1 MGSEKVNQLQI
12 LQHNLQNI
20 LMQKQQL
27 ESQVAEIDSALE
39 GLKSTSKA
47 YKIVGRIMIASTK
60 EELQQDLESKKEVQ
74 GLRIKNLFNQENSL
88 KKKFSEA
95 QEEAMKE
102 VKGKQKN

>member
-1 MGSEKVNQLQI
+1 MSSDKVNQLQV

-39 GLKSTSKA
+39 GLTSTDKA
-47 YKIVGRIMIASTK
+47 YKIVGRIMIASAK
-60 EELQQDLESKKEVQ
+60 EDLQKDLESSKEVQ
-74 GLRIKNLFNQENSL
+74 ELRLKNLVNQESSL
-88 KKKFSEA
+88 KKKFAEA

-102 VKGKQKN
+102 LKSKQK

>member
-1 MGSEKVNQLQI
+1 MKSDKVNQLQV

-39 GLKSTSKA
+39 GLTLTDKA
-47 YKIVGRIMIASTK
+47 YKIVGRIMVASAK
-60 EELQQDLESKKEVQ
+60 EDLQKDLESSKEVQ
-74 GLRIKNLFNQENSL
+74 ELRLKNLVNQENSL
-88 KKKFSEA
+88 KKKFAEA

-102 VKGKQKN
+102 LKSKQK

>member
-1 MGSEKVNQLQI
+1 MSSDKVNQLQV

-39 GLKSTSKA
+39 GLTSTDKA
-47 YKIVGRIMIASTK
+47 YKIVGRIMVASAK
-60 EELQQDLESKKEVQ
+60 EDLQKDLESSKEVQ
-74 GLRIKNLFNQENSL
+74 ELRLKNLVNQENSL
-88 KKKFSEA
+88 KKKFAEA

-102 VKGKQKN
+102 LKSKQK

>member
-1 MGSEKVNQLQI
+1 MSSDKVNQLQV

-39 GLKSTSKA
+39 GLTSTDKA
-47 YKIVGRIMIASTK
+47 YKIVGRIMVASSK
-60 EELQQDLESKKEVQ
+60 EDLQKDLESSKEVQ
-74 GLRIKNLFNQENSL
+74 ELRLKNLVNQENSL
-88 KKKFSEA
+88 KKKFAEA

-102 VKGKQKN
+102 LKSKQK